1 MITQGPSLGVTLQL
15 DSSDLSLLMDPSC
28 ASTSSD
34 DLTNGFSRFLLNAF
48 PHVAPVPSQPAL
60 RSVIVCLE
68 NPTALLQ
75 LGVNESYSLALDV
88 SGIRL
93 NCSTVYGC
101 YHGLETLSQLVLFD
115 YEQSGYFIHE
125 TPIVV
130 VDTPRFPHRG
140 LMLDSSRFL
149 PVPLILQALDSMT
162 YAKLNTFHW
171 HMVDSQSFPFVSA
184 QYPQLAAAG
193 AYSVDE
199 QYSPDDVRQVVEY
212 ARARGI
218 RAVIELDTPGH
229 TGAMCSGMPE
239 LCPSPLCQSTEINSW
254 ALDITKNAT
263 FDTVEGLLSEL
274 AGLFPDQ
281 FLHIGGD
288 ELDTTCW
295 SQHPYIVDWFKAQ
308 GMGLDDGYVY
318 YGRRI
323 HRFVNTMLNR
333 TIIGWQE
340 MYEGFFTQLNPDT
353 TVVQQWIPTN
363 GWGTFDP
370 NLAFTKNVTS
380 HGYRLIWSDA
390 AKWYLD
396 FLQVTWGD
404 MYEAEPCDG
413 LTADECMLVI
423 GGEGCMW
430 GETVDASDLMQTI
443 WPRAAGI
450 AERLWSP
457 RSSATASSA
466 NATDRLVAFRCLLN
480 RRGIAGAPPEN
491 ILARHA
497 PYDASSC
504 FYQFSASS
512 EDQSSSSTVLS
523 GPPVTEYRTE
533 PSVVVG
539 AAVGGLAVGAIAAF
553 FFTSKRRHAVG
564 DTINL
569 V

>member
-1 MITQGPSLGVTLQL
+1 
-15 DSSDLSLLMDPSC
+15 
-28 ASTSSD
+28 
-34 DLTNGFSRFLLNAF
+34 
-48 PHVAPVPSQPAL
+48 
-60 RSVIVCLE
+60 
-68 NPTALLQ
+68 
-75 LGVNESYSLALDV
+75 
-88 SGIRL
+88 
-93 NCSTVYGC
+93 
-101 YHGLETLSQLVLFD
+101 
-115 YEQSGYFIHE
+115 
-125 TPIVV
+125 
-130 VDTPRFPHRG
+130 
-140 LMLDSSRFL
+140 
-149 PVPLILQALDSMT
+149 
-162 YAKLNTFHW
+162 
-171 HMVDSQSFPFVSA
+171 
-184 QYPQLAAAG
+184 
-193 AYSVDE
+193 
-199 QYSPDDVRQVVEY
+199 
-212 ARARGI
+212 
-218 RAVIELDTPGH
+218 
-229 TGAMCSGMPE
+229 
-239 LCPSPLCQSTEINSW
+239 
-254 ALDITKNAT
+254 
-263 FDTVEGLLSEL
+263 
-274 AGLFPDQ
+274 
-281 FLHIGGD
+281 
-288 ELDTTCW
+288 
-295 SQHPYIVDWFKAQ
+295 
-308 GMGLDDGYVY
+308 
-318 YGRRI
+318 
-323 HRFVNTMLNR
+323 MLNR